1 MADVEREIENK
12 AKEKAR
18 QADKMPTIVLLD
30 MSRTGWAWMR
40 GPEAMLPA
48 LQKMLPSTPF
58 AGLGVFTTS
67 LDHHEPMQAHL
78 VLSGSI
84 EPDTT
89 KLVKQFAGALNLT
102 AYES

>member
-18 QADKMPTIVLLD
+18 QAGKMPTIVLLD

-40 GPEAMLPA
+40 RPQAMIPA
-48 LQKMLPSTPF
+48 LQKILPSTPF

-67 LDHHEPMQAHL
+67 LDSAEPMQTHL
-78 VLSGSI
+78 TIASTVQPETTALI
-84 EPDTT
+84 E
-89 KLVKQFAGALNLT
+89 QAACALNLT
-102 AYES
+102 AHNT

>member
-18 QADKMPTIVLLD
+18 QAGKMPTIVLLD

-40 GPEAMLPA
+40 RPQAMIPA
-48 LQKMLPSTPF
+48 LQKILPSTPF

-67 LDHHEPMQAHL
+67 LDSAEPMQTHL
-78 VLSGSI
+78 TIASTVQPETTALI
-84 EPDTT
+84 E
-89 KLVKQFAGALNLT
+89 QAARALNLT
-102 AYES
+102 AHNT